1 MRIILTLTLVLHGIL
16 MISNRA
22 NAQEA
27 PAMFSKQIE
36 KDGRRLLYGAFSED
50 QLFFDFPVWKSIHDG
65 YKPDSALVPVLK
77 ECISGN
83 LEILVFLG
91 TWCGDSRREVPIFL
105 KTAKAA
111 GLTATSWKLY
121 GVDVAKKMEGGL
133 IEQYQIKRVP
143 TFIVLRDGKEIG
155 RIVEYTKV
163 SMEADLIEVLKA
175 K

>member
-1 MRIILTLTLVLHGIL
+1 
-16 MISNRA
+16 
-22 NAQEA
+22 
-27 PAMFSKQIE
+27 
-36 KDGRRLLYGAFSED
+36 
-50 QLFFDFPVWKSIHDG
+50 
-65 YKPDSALVPVLK
+65 VLK

-111 GLTATSWKLY
+111 GLKATSWKLY